1 MTRSEFNDCIERLVV
16 QFPLP
21 HGDDNRM
28 NQTYFE
34 EWWAT
39 LQAKNYEY
47 CQDAISQVIQTH
59 KFRSWPT
66 MADLMKAYASV
77 CQNRRYDTD
86 PETIHGGD
94 WIEWN
99 RRMDHEIFSLPED
112 DRKAFMRQV
121 AAEITKQHAKALE
134 STPQLEGFLTAYRC
148 TLSSEIL
155 MAAEAKRRAREKMA
169 ARLKT
174 KKQAEDSREP
184 F

>member
-34 EWWAT
+34 EWWMT

-99 RRMDHEIFSLPED
+99 RRMDEAIYSMPEQ
-112 DRKAFMRQV
+112 DRKAMLRDI
-121 AAEITKQHAKALE
+121 ATNITEERSRALE
-134 STPQLEGFLTAYRC
+134 TQPKTDGFQTAQHC
-148 TLSSEIL
+148 LLVSEIF

-174 KKQAEDSREP
+174 KKQTEDSREP